1 MMKVLIVD
9 DHAVV
14 RHGLKSAL
22 QSHGYL
28 AVAEAG
34 SINEAQAFMTQT
46 NPDAIIVDINL
57 PDGSGFDL
65 VAWARRVS
73 PKIAIVILTL
83 NDGKDYV
90 RAAKSAGA
98 NAFIVK
104 SAPLS
109 DLIAALDFA
118 LSSPTSFSSKHIT
131 PSGVDSGLS
140 AREIDVLLSISHGL
154 SNTAI
159 ATNLYISVSTVKTHV
174 SSILRKLDADNR
186 VQALTIAR
194 ERGLLVK

>member
-1 MMKVLIVD
+1 MKVLIVD

-14 RHGLKSAL
+14 RHGLKSTL

-28 AVAEAG
+28 LVAEAG
-34 SINEAQAFMTQT
+34 SINEAQAFMAQT

-140 AREIDVLLSISHGL
+140 AREIDVLQSISHGL

-194 ERGLLVK
+194 ERGLLV

>member
-1 MMKVLIVD
+1 MKVLIVD

-14 RHGLKSAL
+14 RHGLKSAIES
-22 QSHGYL
+22 QGYKV
-28 AVAEAG
+28 VAEAG
-34 SINEAQAFMTQT
+34 SINEAQAFMAQT

-65 VAWARRVS
+65 VTWSRKVS
-73 PKIAIVILTL
+73 PTTAIVVLTF
-83 NDGKDYV
+83 NEGEEYV
-90 RAAKSAGA
+90 RAARSAGA

-118 LSSPTSFSSKHIT
+118 ISSPTSFSSKQIF
-131 PSGVDSGLS
+131 SSDMDSGLS
-140 AREIDVLLSISHGL
+140 AREIDVLHSINHGL
-154 SNTAI
+154 SNAAI

-174 SSILRKLDADNR
+174 SSILRKLEADNR

-194 ERGLLVK
+194 ERGLLV

>member
-14 RHGLKSAL
+14 RHGLKSAI
-22 QSHGYL
+22 QSHGYEV
-28 AVAEAG
+28 VAEAG
-34 SINEAQAFMTQT
+34 SINEAQAFMAQT
-46 NPDAIIVDINL
+46 NPDALIVDINL

-65 VAWARRVS
+65 VAWSKKVS
-73 PKIAIVILTL
+73 PTTAIVVLTL
-83 NDGKDYV
+83 NDGEDYV
-90 RAAKSAGA
+90 RAAKNAGA

-118 LSSPTSFSSKHIT
+118 ISSPTSFSSKHICI
-131 PSGVDSGLS
+131 SGIDSGLS
-140 AREIDVLLSISHGL
+140 AREIDVLHSINYGL

-159 ATNLYISVSTVKTHV
+159 AAISTSQSQLSRPMSHQFFE
-174 SSILRKLDADNR
+174 N
-186 VQALTIAR
+186 
-194 ERGLLVK
+194 

>member
-28 AVAEAG
+28 NVAEAG
-34 SINEAQAFMTQT
+34 SINEAQAFMAQT
-46 NPDAIIVDINL
+46 NPDVIIVDINL

-194 ERGLLVK
+194 ERGLLV

>member
-28 AVAEAG
+28 TVVEAG
-34 SINEAQAFMTQT
+34 SINEAQAFTAQT

-140 AREIDVLLSISHGL
+140 AREIDVLQSISHGL

-194 ERGLLVK
+194 ERGLLV

>member
-1 MMKVLIVD
+1 MKVLIVD

-14 RHGLKSAL
+14 RHGLKSAIE
-22 QSHGYL
+22 SHGHL
-28 AVAEAG
+28 VVAEAG
-34 SINEAQAFMTQT
+34 SINEAQAFMAQT

-65 VAWARRVS
+65 VSWSRRVS
-73 PKIAIVILTL
+73 PTTAIVVLTL
-83 NDGKDYV
+83 NDGADYV

-104 SAPLS
+104 NAPLS

-118 LSSPTSFSSKHIT
+118 VSSPTSFSSKQIIT
-131 PSGVDSGLS
+131 SASDSGLS
-140 AREIDVLLSISHGL
+140 AREIDVLHSINHGL

-159 ATNLYISVSTVKTHV
+159 ATDLYISVSTVKTHV

-186 VQALTIAR
+186 VQALSIAR
-194 ERGLLVK
+194 ERGLLV

>member
-1 MMKVLIVD
+1 MKVLIVD
-9 DHAVV
+9 DHVVV
-14 RHGLKSAL
+14 RHGLKSAIE
-22 QSHGYL
+22 SHGYEV
-28 AVAEAG
+28 VAEAG
-34 SINEAQAFMTQT
+34 SINEAQAFMAHT

-65 VAWARRVS
+65 VAWVRKIS
-73 PKIAIVILTL
+73 PLTVIVVLTL
-83 NDGKDYV
+83 NDGADFV
-90 RAAKSAGA
+90 RAAKNAGA

-104 SAPLS
+104 NAPLS

-118 LSSPTSFSSKHIT
+118 ISSPTSFSSKLSYPARI
-131 PSGVDSGLS
+131 DSGLS
-140 AREIDVLLSISHGL
+140 AREIDVLQSINLGL

-159 ATNLYISVSTVKTHV
+159 ASNLFISLPTVKTHV

-194 ERGLLVK
+194 ERGLLV

>member
-1 MMKVLIVD
+1 MKILIVD

-14 RHGLKSAL
+14 RHGLKSAIES
-22 QSHGYL
+22 QGYKV
-28 AVAEAG
+28 VAEAG
-34 SINEAQAFMTQT
+34 SINEAQAFMAQT

-65 VAWARRVS
+65 VTWSRKVS
-73 PKIAIVILTL
+73 PTTAIVVLTL
-83 NDGKDYV
+83 NEGEEYV
-90 RAAKSAGA
+90 RAARSAGA

-118 LSSPTSFSSKHIT
+118 ISSPTSFSSKQI
-131 PSGVDSGLS
+131 SSSDMDSGLS
-140 AREIDVLLSISHGL
+140 AREIDVLHSISHGL
-154 SNTAI
+154 SNAAI

-174 SSILRKLDADNR
+174 SSILRKLEADNR

-194 ERGLLVK
+194 ERGLLV

>member
-1 MMKVLIVD
+1 MKVLIVD

-14 RHGLKSAL
+14 RHGLKTAL
-22 QSHGYL
+22 ESHGFQV
-28 AVAEAG
+28 VAEAA
-34 SINEAQAFMTQT
+34 SINQARAFIAQT
-46 NPDAIIVDINL
+46 NPDALIVDINL

-65 VAWARRVS
+65 VSWSRKIS
-73 PKIAIVILTL
+73 PTIAIVVLTL

-90 RAAKSAGA
+90 RAAKLAGA

-104 SAPLS
+104 NAPLS
-109 DLIAALDFA
+109 DVLAALEFA
-118 LSSPTSFSSKHIT
+118 LSSPHSFSSKNIY
-131 PSGVDSGLS
+131 PSGIDSGLS
-140 AREIDVLLSISHGL
+140 SREIDVLQSINLGL

-174 SSILRKLDADNR
+174 SSILRKLDAGNR

-194 ERGLLVK
+194 ERGLLV